1 MAPDWMAPAEG
12 FVATYRD
19 PDVPGRRW
27 PTSRAP
33 RHLDADFELVRE
45 TFHRFAEEQIRP
57 RAEHIHRA
65 NTDIPEE
72 IIAGMAEMG
81 GFGMSVPEEYGG
93 FATGGEADYMGMVVA
108 TEELSWGSLGA
119 GGSLITRPEI
129 LTRALVHGGTEEQ
142 KQRWLP
148 RLATAEVMG
157 AVAVTEPDFG
167 SDVAGVVTSAVP
179 TEGGWLINGVKTW
192 CTFAARADVLMLLAR
207 TDPDRAKA
215 HRGLSL
221 FLVEKPQAEGHGFLF
236 AQDAGADGRP
246 ADSPGRM
253 EGRAIDTL
261 GYRGMHSYEVAFE
274 NWFVPDANLVGRRG
288 RPGSGL
294 LPPDAGLRERPAA
307 DGGPGHRGHA
317 GRLRGRPRATPSNR
331 VVFGAPIVDYQL
343 TRAKL
348 ARMAVLIQAT
358 RQFSYE
364 VARLMSKGEG
374 SLEASMV
381 KAYVC
386 RAAEWVT
393 REALQIHGGMG
404 YAEEFA
410 GEPLLRRRPGAVHLR
425 GCRRDPGPQGDRPP
439 AAGQRQGLTPTGRTA
454 PGYVGPV
461 DYASLVEAVDVEGA
475 GAGRRPRGCRRSDDL
490 VPTCEGW
497 KMRDLAVHVG
507 EFCGFW
513 SHVLCEGTGRP
524 KTPFPDPPDGDAVGH
539 VGGDAC
545 SAPDRR
551 SSTPRLPATEV
562 WTWFDADHTA
572 GFVSRRCAHE
582 LAVHRYDAQSSSRTC
597 TPIASDLADDGI
609 NEMLDVLVTSS

>member
-1 MAPDWMAPAEG
+1 MTSDPVPAPDLRAAADALALSQSVVDAGISALVAAGGPDSAQVLAYDIAHAAAAVRTAEALLAYGSHGDTEARISCAFAADAVADLATRLIGRTAQWGVDPGWMAPVEG
-12 FVATYRD
+12 FVASFRD
-19 PDVPGRRW
+19 PAFLASLADTPGD
-27 PTSRAP
+27 

-93 FATGGEADYMGMVVA
+93 FATGGEADYLGMVVA

-142 KQRWLP
+142 KQHWLP
-148 RLATAEVMG
+148 RLATADAMG
-157 AVAVTEPDFG
+157 AVAVTEPDYG
-167 SDVAGVVTSAVP
+167 SDVAGVVTSATP

-221 FLVEKPQAEGHGFLF
+221 FLVEKPQAAGHGFAF
-236 AQDAGADGRP
+236 TQEAGVGGRP
-246 ADSPGRM
+246 SASAGRM

-274 NWFVPDANLVGRRG
+274 DWFVPESNLVGG
-288 RPGSGL
+288 TEGL
-294 LPPDAGLRERPAA
+294 GKGFYLQMQGFEN
-307 DGGPGHRGHA
+307 
-317 GRLRGRPRATPSNR
+317 GRLQTAARAIGIMQAAYEAAYEYAANR
-331 VVFGAPIVDYQL
+331 VVFGEPILDYQL

-348 ARMAVLIQAT
+348 ARMAVLIQAA
-358 RQFSYE
+358 RQFSYD
-364 VARLMSKGEG
+364 VARLMAKGEG
-374 SLEASMV
+374 TLEASMI

-410 GEPLLRRRPGAVHLR
+410 VSR
-425 GCRRDPGPQGDRPP
+425 
-439 AAGQRQGLTPTGRTA
+439 
-454 PGYVGPV
+454 YFV
-461 DYASLVEAVDVEGA
+461 DARVLSIFEGA
-475 GAGRRPRGCRRSDDL
+475 DETLALKVIARRL
-490 VPTCEGW
+490 V
-497 KMRDLAVHVG
+497 A
-507 EFCGFW
+507 
-513 SHVLCEGTGRP
+513 
-524 KTPFPDPPDGDAVGH
+524 
-539 VGGDAC
+539 
-545 SAPDRR
+545 
-551 SSTPRLPATEV
+551 
-562 WTWFDADHTA
+562 DAD
-572 GFVSRRCAHE
+572 R
-582 LAVHRYDAQSSSRTC
+582 
-597 TPIASDLADDGI
+597 
-609 NEMLDVLVTSS
+609 